1 MAEETPTPES
11 SGGGGSR
18 LLTVIV
24 LVQLLAIGG
33 LTYFLFNMKQDIDLL
48 RTASQAEQSD
58 KMAIAEDNEQ
68 LTIEEREEKWVGP
81 LVDLGGQI
89 VVNLRGMD
97 GRNHLL
103 RTSLSIEVDS
113 EETRREVE
121 SKIIMIRYSLTRLL
135 SSRRPEEVIGAEQ
148 MELVRNS
155 MKRTADAV
163 LASKKGKVV
172 NVWPNDWILE

>member
-1 MAEETPTPES
+1 MAEEPIVAES
-11 SGGGGSR
+11 GGGSR

-24 LVQLLAIGG
+24 LVQFIALAG
-33 LTYFLFNMKQDIDLL
+33 LAYFLFDMRGKLDLMG
-48 RTASQAEQSD
+48 AQQAQSD
-58 KMAIAEDNEQ
+58 ASGQDLAQDNEQ
-68 LTIEEREEKWVGP
+68 LTLEESEEKGMGP

-97 GRNHLL
+97 GRSHLL
-103 RTSLSIEVDS
+103 RTSLSVEVDK

-121 SKIIMIRYSLTRLL
+121 SKIIVIRFALIRLL

-148 MELVRNS
+148 MELVRNA

-163 LASKKGKVV
+163 LASKEGKVV

>member
-1 MAEETPTPES
+1 MSLAEKNE
-11 SGGGGSR
+11 
-18 LLTVIV
+18 
-24 LVQLLAIGG
+24 
-33 LTYFLFNMKQDIDLL
+33 
-48 RTASQAEQSD
+48 

-68 LTIEEREEKWVGP
+68 LTLEEKEEKWVGP

-89 VVNLRGMD
+89 IVNLRGMD

-155 MKRTADAV
+155 MKQTADAV
-163 LASKKGKVV
+163 LASKKAKLLTYGPTIGFWSRLQLCLSRIYQEKILIRSCQRSMKERLVPPKQRRCLVIQVV
-172 NVWPNDWILE
+172 IQSNQI